1 MDERG
6 QTARQAALDRAKANS
21 FLSGLEP
28 SAFGVS
34 VFAQWIAGHWDADE
48 AVALLIRHH
57 KDLDAKAA
65 SSDHLASPNL
75 LGITDSDRMKQ
86 AEADI
91 ATLRM
96 ADMSFKT
103 N

>member
-1 MDERG
+1 MDGRS

-21 FLSGLEP
+21 FFSGFEP
-28 SAFGVS
+28 SPYGLS
-34 VFAQWIAGHWDADE
+34 VFAQWIAGHWNADE
-48 AVALLIRHH
+48 AVALLIQHH

-65 SSDHLASPNL
+65 SSDQLAPPNL

-96 ADMSFKT
+96 ADMSVQD
-103 N
+103 